1 MTGAATPGCRMV
13 LVAINKCSRTSPAAG
28 KGAGESDQA
37 AAGLSCSR
45 SVGPVGADLTRTGPH
60 PAGLALSAGGF
71 VRIYSIG
78 EGGRSLEL
86 LHKTRVEGIV
96 GALAAFRG
104 RLLVGLE
111 TTLRLYDL
119 GKKKLLR
126 KCEHRK

>member
-1 MTGAATPGCRMV
+1 MRKV
-13 LVAINKCSRTSPAAG
+13 V
-28 KGAGESDQA
+28 A
-37 AAGLSCSR
+37 AA
-45 SVGPVGADLTRTGPH
+45 
-60 PAGLALSAGGF
+60 AGGF

-96 GALAAFRG
+96 GALAAFKG
-104 RLLVGLE
+104 RLLVGME